1 VSIAVI
7 TPAYNAE
14 HTLDAA
20 LASVA
25 AQSLLPDEVIVADDG
40 STDATASVARA
51 WSSRLPV
58 RVVSTA
64 GRLGPAAARS
74 AAIEAS
80 TSSLLALL
88 DADDAFLTDHL
99 ALMLAVY
106 ERTDDGLASANTLRW
121 IPGRVVSD
129 VPLNAIAPIPPRD
142 QQLAWLLGG
151 NHLSIASLFSRARY
165 DAVGGFR
172 AEFHGTEDW
181 DLWIRMVRA
190 GAEVVRP
197 DAATLLYRLS
207 AGNVSSEDRLVQ
219 AKLQVLDA
227 AEREGASSDHDV
239 IAASRRR
246 LHAAASLQ
254 DAYRLAQNGRSLA
267 ARAAAL
273 RALPGIRPVAVR
285 GIAMAVAPK
294 AVARR
299 REKVRYNPSVWLKR
313 YSSSG

>member
-1 VSIAVI
+1 MSIAVI

-40 STDATASVARA
+40 STDATAAVARA
-51 WSSRLPV
+51 WSQKLPL
-58 RVVSTA
+58 RVVTTA
-64 GRLGPAAARS
+64 GQRGPAAAR
-74 AAIEAS
+74 AIAIEAS
-80 TSSLLALL
+80 SSSLIALL
-88 DADDAFLTDHL
+88 DADDAFMTNHVE
-99 ALMLAVY
+99 AMHAAY
-106 ERTDDGLASANTLRW
+106 KTTDDGLASANTLRW
-121 IPGRVVSD
+121 IPGKVVSD
-129 VPLNAIAPIPPRD
+129 QALNELAPVPPRAE
-142 QQLAWLLGG
+142 QLSWLLSG
-151 NHLSIASLFSRARY
+151 NHLSVAAMFSRARY

-197 DAATLLYRLS
+197 PEPTLLYRLS
-207 AGNVSSEDRLVQ
+207 AGNVSSDDRLVH

-227 AEREGASSDHDV
+227 AEREGGPSDV

-246 LHAAASLQ
+246 LEAAASLN
-254 DAYRLAQNGRSLA
+254 DAYRIGRGLA
-267 ARAAAL
+267 ARRAGLAAL
-273 RALPGIRPVAVR
+273 RGDRRVALR
-285 GIAMAVAPK
+285 GAAMAVAPK

-299 REKVRYNPSVWLKR
+299 REQVRFSPSTWLKR
-313 YSSSG
+313 YSP